1 MAQETAPARL
11 EIPHESLERLIDEIA
26 KVYVGERSRI
36 ELVLGVL
43 EILEP
48 WRIELVL
55 VALLAGGHA
64 MIEDVPGVGKT
75 VLAQTIAR
83 ALESKFRRIQFT
95 SDLLPTDLLGVNI
108 YDQNEGRF
116 VFRKGPLFANIVLA
130 DEINR
135 TTPRTQSSLL
145 EAMSDGHIT
154 VDGITHYLPQPFCV
168 LATQNPFEF
177 EGTYPLPESQ
187 LDRFF
192 IRMTLGYPTSQQ
204 SRKIIRAQQIE
215 HPIDSVQPVMTRDEV
230 LDLQKMVRRVH
241 VSDEVLAYIVD
252 LVEATRRHEDVAVGV
267 SPRGGVHLNRAAQAL
282 ALVRGR
288 EYVEPDD
295 VKDLAVA
302 VLAHRMRCHRVS
314 GTRPGFSQA
323 DQVIE
328 ELLDQVPVPL

>member
-1 MAQETAPARL
+1 MAQDAAPSQL
-11 EIPHESLERLIDEIA
+11 EVPRENLERLIEEIS

-36 ELVLGVL
+36 ELA
-43 EILEP
+43 
-48 WRIELVL
+48 L

-108 YDQNEGRF
+108 YDQNEGQF
-116 VFRKGPLFANIVLA
+116 VFRKGPIFANIILA

-145 EAMSDGHIT
+145 EAMNDGHVT

-192 IRMTLGYPTSQQ
+192 IRMTLGYPSTDE
-204 SRKIIRAQQIE
+204 SRQIIRAQQYE
-215 HPIDSVQPVMTRDEV
+215 HPIDHVQPAMNREQVQ
-230 LDLQKMVRRVH
+230 DLQKMVRRVH

-252 LVEATRRHEDVAVGV
+252 LVEATRTHEDVAVGV

-288 EYVEPDD
+288 DYVEPDD
-295 VKDLAVA
+295 VKALAVP
-302 VLAHRMRCHRVS
+302 VLAHRMRCHRIGGS
-314 GTRPGFSQA
+314 TPGFSQA
-323 DQVIE
+323 DHVIE
-328 ELLDQVPVPL
+328 ELVDRVPVPV